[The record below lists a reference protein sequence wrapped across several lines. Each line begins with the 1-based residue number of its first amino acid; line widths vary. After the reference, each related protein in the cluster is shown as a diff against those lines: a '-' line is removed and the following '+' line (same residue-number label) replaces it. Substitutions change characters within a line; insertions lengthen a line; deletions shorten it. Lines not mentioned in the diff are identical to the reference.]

1 MERTA
6 GNQLMI
12 KENNQKFIID
22 TLIDR
27 GATSRADLAKLLKLS
42 APSVSNNINQLLQ
55 KKLLL
60 EIGEGDSAG
69 GRRPILLDFNYRYGY
84 IIGVDL
90 SGQDLKIA
98 LSDLKPEIMELRK
111 FDISNEKSGRKIL
124 DIIIETIV
132 ALFAKHQ
139 LNLKQLLTIVVGFP
153 GVVNEATGRMALLPL
168 WVYVWDEINLHEEL
182 QKKFKSKVI
191 IKNDINL
198 AALGESRY
206 GLGREYHNLVYV
218 SIDRGVGAGVVID
231 NRLYEGTRRAAGE
244 IGYLASDA
252 TDVAFDHQNFG
263 PLESRVGLPGLI
275 RKIREDLRAG
285 CDSRIRDLAQGDPER
300 VDLRVIKAAVSL
312 EDPYILGEMVR
323 IQNQLA
329 VIMAN
334 IGILLD
340 LELVLLGGQLTSLGY
355 DFLKP
360 LNEMVGKLVP
370 LGTKVVY
377 SSLEQPVLY
386 GAFAAALEYVQSN
399 ILSLK

>member
-1 MERTA
+1 
-6 GNQLMI
+6 MI

-22 TLIDR
+22 TLIER

-98 LSDLKPEIMELRK
+98 LSNLKPEIIELRQI
-111 FDISNEKSGRKIL
+111 DIANPKSGQAIL
-124 DIIIETIV
+124 DIIIENIL
-132 ALFAKHQ
+132 AIFAEHQ
-139 LNLKQLLTIVVGFP
+139 LGLKQLLTIVVGFP
-153 GVVNEATGRMALLPL
+153 GVVNEATGRMILLPL
-168 WVYVWDEINLHEEL
+168 WVYAWGEINLQEEL
-182 QKKFKSKVI
+182 QKKFKAKVI

-206 GLGREYHNLVYV
+206 GLGREFRNLVYV
-218 SIDRGVGAGVVID
+218 SIDMGVGAGLIMD
-231 NRLYEGTRRAAGE
+231 HQLYEGSRFAAGE
-244 IGYLASDA
+244 IGYLASE
-252 TDVAFDHQNFG
+252 VADLEFNHESFG
-263 PLESRVGLPGLI
+263 PLESRVGLPGLLD
-275 RKIREDLRAG
+275 KVQNDLRAG
-285 CDSRIRDLAQGDPER
+285 CASRINDLIQGDPER

-312 EDPYILGEMVR
+312 EDPYILGEMER
-323 IQNQLA
+323 IQHQLG
-329 VIMAN
+329 ITLTN

-340 LELVLLGGQLTSLGY
+340 LELLILGGQLTRLGY

-360 LNEMVGKLVP
+360 LNEMAGKLAP
-370 LGTKVVY
+370 LGVKVAY

-386 GAFAAALEYVQSN
+386 GAFAAGLEYVQGN
-399 ILSLK
+399 ILNLK